1 MAQSMARPRSE
12 IQDLLDRLRSQSE
25 QLALGT
31 TRLQRSLSAA
41 GVTRALSRQNG
52 HDLLQMMPEIG
63 GIGGQLRHLVH
74 GMPHLVFRRVIAP
87 AAKGSDR
94 ERRCF
99 FYGAEGPAIVGVDS
113 GQLGSWAAAG

>member
-31 TRLQRSLSAA
+31 IRLRRSLSTA
-41 GVTRALSRQNG
+41 GATRARSRRTG
-52 HDLLQMMPEIG
+52 SDLLQMMPEIG
-63 GIGGQLRHLVH
+63 GVGGQLRHLVH
-74 GMPHLVFRRVIAP
+74 GMPHLVFRRMIAP
-87 AAKGSDR
+87 AAKGTDR

-99 FYGAEGPAIVGVDS
+99 FYGAEGPAIVRVDS